1 MAENSD
7 KTTILIVDDSAQ
19 NVRLLSHVLK
29 KEGYEI
35 QTTPGGREAI
45 EKVEEWTPDII
56 LLDIVMP
63 GLDGYEVCE
72 RLKNREKTASIPII
86 FLSALS
92 ETDSK
97 VKGFEVGGVD
107 YITKPFQREEVLAR
121 IDLHVRLRQLQQTLK
136 EKIDALEERE
146 QRLNTLNK
154 RKDELM
160 RILSHD
166 IRNPVTGIIG
176 VAQLLSESA
185 GEMDARQRSE
195 MYRTIE
201 ESARKIQSL
210 VADLLDNDRAESGI
224 SELSREEVNLENV
237 VMEVIELHQ
246 PTALTKNITFD
257 TDGVN
262 PVRMAL
268 DRQKM
273 DQVLGNLVSN
283 ALKFTPEGGTITI
296 TAEEKTSGESI
307 VISVSDTGVGIPAE
321 QLERLTNGQGTDSGY
336 LRSGTRGE
344 KGSGLGFDI
353 IKQFTKMHDGSVE
366 IESEVDEGT
375 TISIIL
381 PVH

>member
-166 IRNPVTGIIG
+166 IRNPVTG
-176 VAQLLSESA
+176 
-185 GEMDARQRSE
+185 
-195 MYRTIE
+195 
-201 ESARKIQSL
+201 
-210 VADLLDNDRAESGI
+210 
-224 SELSREEVNLENV
+224 
-237 VMEVIELHQ
+237 
-246 PTALTKNITFD
+246 
-257 TDGVN
+257 
-262 PVRMAL
+262 
-268 DRQKM
+268 
-273 DQVLGNLVSN
+273 
-283 ALKFTPEGGTITI
+283 
-296 TAEEKTSGESI
+296 
-307 VISVSDTGVGIPAE
+307 
-321 QLERLTNGQGTDSGY
+321 
-336 LRSGTRGE
+336 
-344 KGSGLGFDI
+344 
-353 IKQFTKMHDGSVE
+353 
-366 IESEVDEGT
+366 
-375 TISIIL
+375 
-381 PVH
+381 